1 MTRLHL
7 HVRVPELPAS
17 IAFYRALFGA
27 EPSVR
32 KNDYAKWMLDDPAV
46 NFAISTRGS
55 GVGLDHV
62 GIQVDSVEGL
72 AELAGRLR
80 AAGEEVVDQTAA
92 SCCYARSDKA
102 WIRDPAG
109 LAWETF
115 HTFGEA
121 TTYGEDAGRRAGE
134 PDGACCAPGGA
145 APRSA
150 EAAACC

>member
-1 MTRLHL
+1 MNRLHL

-27 EPSVR
+27 DPSVL
-32 KNDYAKWMLDDPAV
+32 KDDYAKWLLDDPAV

-55 GVGLDHV
+55 TIGLDHV

-72 AELAGRLR
+72 AVLAGRLR
-80 AAGEEVVDQTAA
+80 AAGAEVVDQVGA

-121 TTYGEDAGRRAGE
+121 TTYGEDAVPRAADA
-134 PDGACCAPGGA
+134 DGACCAPGGA
-145 APRSA
+145 PRAA

>member
-1 MTRLHL
+1 MNRLHL

-17 IAFYRALFGA
+17 IAFYRALFGV
-27 EPSVR
+27 EPTVR
-32 KNDYAKWMLDDPAV
+32 KDDYAKWMLDDPAV

-55 GVGLDHV
+55 TIGLDHV
-62 GIQVDSVEGL
+62 GIQVDSVEEL
-72 AELAGRLR
+72 AVLAGRLR
-80 AAGEEVVDQTAA
+80 AAGEEVVDQVGA

-121 TTYGEDAGRRAGE
+121 TTYGEDAAPRAATTG
-134 PDGACCAPGGA
+134 GACCAPGGA
-145 APRSA
+145 AVRPA